1 VGTASR
7 LRPCAFAHP
16 TAKQTLPGEPG
27 HLQIL

>member
-1 VGTASR
+1 VGTVSR
-7 LRPCAFAHP
+7 FWPGAFAHP